1 MNSFFS
7 SIFTIFSLISFF
19 KVAEYLL
26 SSGVVEITFETSVSD
41 IMVLYLSGVPL
52 TIWMIKLPSKSMYEP
67 AYSGIYCLSSVFR
80 FSWIFLQISVL
91 KLFFISDNS
100 FYDTADEV
108 LNDIEQAK
116 IDKIRVNESIL
127 IDLFIIN
134 SSYYALSDNHSNLFF

>member
-52 TIWMIKLPSKSMYEP
+52 TI
-67 AYSGIYCLSSVFR
+67 
-80 FSWIFLQISVL
+80 
-91 KLFFISDNS
+91 
-100 FYDTADEV
+100 
-108 LNDIEQAK
+108 
-116 IDKIRVNESIL
+116 
-127 IDLFIIN
+127 
-134 SSYYALSDNHSNLFF
+134 